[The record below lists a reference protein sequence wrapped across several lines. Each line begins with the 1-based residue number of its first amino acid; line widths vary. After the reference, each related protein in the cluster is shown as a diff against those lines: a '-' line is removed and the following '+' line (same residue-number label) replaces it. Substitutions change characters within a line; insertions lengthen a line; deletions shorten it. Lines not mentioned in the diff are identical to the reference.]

1 MTFLEFLQFW
11 FHTLSIS
18 MLLFSLVV
26 MSSYLLLVIL
36 ALPDLKKYQK
46 KNELLNYQPVLNSP
60 LAPWL
65 SVIAPAYNEANSID
79 DAVRS
84 LMNLNYHQYELIVV
98 NDGSKDE
105 TLAILKNKYELY
117 LTDEEPTYYLP
128 CADIIGI
135 YRSKNPAFSKLVVID
150 KKNAGSKADAMNAGI
165 NICQHPYFVAIDA
178 DCVLDKNTLLVLS
191 KPFMENRK
199 HPLIAAGGVVR
210 VANGCKVEGGQMK
223 EIRVPHSFWA
233 KIQVIEYLRAFLIGR
248 IAWNKMD
255 GLLIVSGAFGM
266 FDKQTVIDCGG
277 YYTKSIGED
286 MELVVRMRKMM
297 RNQGRD
303 YEIAFI
309 PDPLCWTE
317 VPGNL
322 KILAK
327 QRRRWSRGTI
337 QTIWLHREMFFN
349 PKYRFLGL
357 ISVPYWFFFEYL
369 APMIEFFGIFITI
382 LLGVY
387 GMISWKFLILIQ
399 TFIYSFS
406 VMFSFFGLY
415 AEEQSYHQ
423 YAEPRDIRKLVFAAI
438 LEPFLFHPIVFITA
452 IQGLWEMLRGK
463 EGWAEMKKEGFSN
476 GG

>member
-1 MTFLEFLQFW
+1 M
-11 FHTLSIS
+11 
-18 MLLFSLVV
+18 
-26 MSSYLLLVIL
+26 LLVIL
-36 ALPDLKKYQK
+36 SLPELTKYQK
-46 KNELLNYQPVLNSP
+46 KNDLLNYQPVMNSP
-60 LAPWL
+60 HAPWL

-98 NDGSKDE
+98 NDGSKDD
-105 TLAILKNKYELY
+105 TLSILKEKYTLV
-117 LTDEEPTYYLP
+117 LTDEEVEYAIP
-128 CADIIGI
+128 CAEIIGI
-135 YRSKNPAFSKLVVID
+135 YRSSNPAFAKLVVID
-150 KKNAGSKADAMNAGI
+150 KQNAGSKADAMNAGI
-165 NICQHPYFVAIDA
+165 NVCQHPYFVAIDA
-178 DCVLDKNTLLVLS
+178 DCVLDSNTLLVLS

-223 EIRVPHSFWA
+223 EIRVPKGFWA
-233 KIQVIEYLRAFLIGR
+233 KVQVLEYLRAFLIGR

-266 FDKQTVIDCGG
+266 FDKTTVVECGG
-277 YYTKSIGED
+277 CYNKSIGED

-297 RNQGRD
+297 RKQGRN

-317 VPGNL
+317 APGNL

-357 ISVPYWFFFEYL
+357 VSVPYWFFFEYL

-382 LLGVY
+382 LFGVY
-387 GMISWKFLILIQ
+387 GIISWKFLILIQ
-399 TFIYSFS
+399 LFIYSFS
-406 VMFSFFGLY
+406 VMFSFFGLF

-423 YAEPRDIRKLVFAAI
+423 YAQPSDIRKLVFAAMV
-438 LEPFLFHPIVFITA
+438 EPFLFHPVIFITA
-452 IQGLWEMLRGK
+452 IQGLWEMLSGK
-463 EGWAEMKKEGFSN
+463 EGWAEMKKVGFSIDQ
-476 GG
+476 